1 MARQSRQLAL
11 PLERAIHESPLRDRG
26 EPPES
31 LLRAAWERSR
41 LKIDFEEAMRLTHFR
56 ICLKH
61 LTMSMMAAKGRKS
74 R

>member
-1 MARQSRQLAL
+1 MARQARQLAL
-11 PLERAIHESPLRDRG
+11 PIGEV

-56 ICLKH
+56 ICLRH
-61 LTMSMMAAKGRKS
+61 LAMSMAAKGRKS